1 MEQEL
6 VCLRFRKSGFRAGP
20 DRCVWETE
28 EEEVEVEVLLCCRLN
43 PA

>member
-6 VCLRFRKSGFRAGP
+6 VCLHFRKSRFRAGP
-20 DRCVWETE
+20 DRCVWET
-28 EEEVEVEVLLCCRLN
+28 EEVEVEVLLCCRLN